1 MRKLPKSKK
10 FILLCI
16 IFLLDFVCLLF
27 IHRHLIHAADN
38 SPKLGIFTPPPT
50 FTPTTTPSTT
60 VNSTLSPTI
69 QIYLSPSLPASTI
82 TPMTTPI
89 LSSTCGYPLS
99 NAAKTIVNDW
109 PVGYRWN
116 YLTMCTQSC
125 TDSVGNLLAGI
136 DCTQTPIAG
145 SDIYNG
151 NCEGLVCTD
160 LIRASYDISN
170 CGLPTDSRWAYT
182 IWQTFNTD
190 PNLHYYQNGNPDH
203 DLEPGDT
210 VFFGTSDN
218 SIISHV
224 AIASD
229 VMSNGFFMQSL
240 NPRRVYFLPKITGLI
255 NTYEGPFSTN
265 NHLLLGWG
273 RKAN

>member
-1 MRKLPKSKK
+1 MNKLLNTKK
-10 FILLCI
+10 FILLI
-16 IFLLDFVCLLF
+16 LVFLFDFVSLLL
-27 IHRHLIHAADN
+27 INSHLIQAADN

-50 FTPTTTPSTT
+50 FTPTATTTPTPSA
-60 VNSTLSPTI
+60 NTI
-69 QIYLSPSLPASTI
+69 NTI
-82 TPMTTPI
+82 TPTIYLTITVTPI
-89 LSSTCGYPLS
+89 ITPPLSSACGYPLS

-125 TDSVGNLLAGI
+125 TDSVGNLLTGI
-136 DCTQTPIAG
+136 DCTQTPYAG
-145 SDIYNG
+145 TDIYNG

-160 LIRASYDISN
+160 LILASYDISN

-210 VFFGTSDN
+210 LFFGSYDY

-224 AIASD
+224 AMASD
-229 VMSNGFFMQSL
+229 LMSNGFFMQNL
-240 NPRRVYFLPKITGLI
+240 NARRVYFLPKITGLV

-273 RKAN
+273 RKAY